1 MLKVSVCIPTF
12 KPGSYVFNSLSSL
25 ENQTLSKDSFKV
37 YIALNGSDLSYK
49 HYIEDILKKFS
60 FDFELF
66 FLDKP
71 GVSNARNYLIDHSN
85 EEYVVFLDDDDIL
98 SANYL
103 DELLKVSSE
112 VVVGICNVYNFS
124 KNLNELSD
132 NYIGLCFEKLSNTSY
147 SKIKSRKYYSSPWAK
162 MIHRNIIANTRF
174 DTKLSIGEDSLFMAK
189 ISCRVK
195 AMRKTSSSACY
206 YVNERIGSVTRNK
219 IDKKNEL
226 KRILYLLKEYNKM
239 LFSFRYDFL
248 FIMTRIAATF
258 RHILRLFK

>member
-12 KPGSYVFNSLSSL
+12 KPGSYIFNSLSSL
-25 ENQTLSKDSFKV
+25 ENQTLSKDLFKV

-49 HYIEDILKKFS
+49 HYIEDILKIFS

-85 EEYVVFLDDDDIL
+85 EEYLVFLDDDDIL

-195 AMRKTSSSACY
+195 AMRKTPPSACY
-206 YVNERIGSVTRNK
+206 YVNERAGSVTRK
-219 IDKKNEL
+219 KVDKKNEL
-226 KRILYLLKEYNKM
+226 KRILYLLKEYIIM
-239 LFSFRYDFL
+239 LLTFRYGTL
-248 FIMTRIAATF
+248 FIFTRIIATMMHG
-258 RHILRLFK
+258 RKLIK